1 MENDSKHFRTGDLC
15 LVKDEIWR
23 DYLLRNSKD
32 YEPFKLQPITG
43 MTITL
48 VLFDYELKMLE
59 FSIYDS

>member
-32 YEPFKLQPITG
+32 YEPFKPQPI
-43 MTITL
+43 INL
-48 VLFDYELKMLE
+48 PK
-59 FSIYDS
+59 